1 MNVYKLEKTLSQS
14 DERKRKLFT
23 RKQKTIQQKKTI
35 YKKTENNSTKCVNF

>member
-23 RKQKTIQQKKTI
+23 RKQKTFQQ
-35 YKKTENNSTKCVNF
+35 NV